1 MVLKV
6 RGTGYCRDGAAIKM
20 NLNFNIYIIYPT
32 TEFFFI
38 SFSDNMCVLQEV
50 QWLNKDFWPHL
61 HKRTE
66 FLEILKDI

>member
-50 QWLNKDFWPHL
+50 QCLNKDF
-61 HKRTE
+61 
-66 FLEILKDI
+66 

>member
-32 TEFFFI
+32 TEFFLFRSVTI
-38 SFSDNMCVLQEV
+38 CVFYRKSSV
-50 QWLNKDFWPHL
+50 
-61 HKRTE
+61 
-66 FLEILKDI
+66 